1 MCNLWYFGYL
11 GNISNDYEP
20 NKFSMTDYN
29 VYFNNDLKSTFLFGT
44 NFPFVDRSLWKSK
57 IIIKYDKVIK
67 TLHYMD
73 FELPWHWIAQDPVI
87 NQINLNVTMLLKVVY

>member
-29 VYFNNDLKSTFLFGT
+29 VYFNNDPKSTFLFGT
-44 NFPFVDRSLWKSK
+44 NFPFVDRSL
-57 IIIKYDKVIK
+57 
-67 TLHYMD
+67 
-73 FELPWHWIAQDPVI
+73 
-87 NQINLNVTMLLKVVY
+87 